1 MSRASLHVGPEL
13 VIPGNELILEG
24 SRSGGPGGQNVNKV
38 ETRVTLRFDVR
49 RSRALTEEQRT
60 GLLLRLAGRLT
71 REGELVLHSSRFRE
85 RKRNEQLARE
95 RLLELLREA
104 MVPRV
109 ARKATNAPR
118 SAREKRLADKRAR
131 STRKKTRGR
140 TTED

>member
-38 ETRVTLRFDVR
+38 ETKVTLRFDVR

-140 TTED
+140 ATED